1 MVHNL
6 ESDKRKAGNEVSQKD
21 YRIDQTKVYSVT
33 NQTESLQNQKTKTIK
48 QTIDGFPREG
58 NDSTFTRNCLAH
70 G

>member
-33 NQTESLQNQKTKTIK
+33 NQTESLQNQITMQVTAIFKRLK
-48 QTIDGFPREG
+48 EY
-58 NDSTFTRNCLAH
+58 
-70 G
+70 